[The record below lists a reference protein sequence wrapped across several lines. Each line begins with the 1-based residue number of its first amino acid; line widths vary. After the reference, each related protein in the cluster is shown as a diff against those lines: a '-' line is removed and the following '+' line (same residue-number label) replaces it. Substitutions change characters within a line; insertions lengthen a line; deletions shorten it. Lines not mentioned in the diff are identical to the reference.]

1 MYDIVIVGAWA
12 SGLFLWS
19 QISGDKKVLILE
31 KNEAPGNKL
40 LLTWKGRCNFTNLN
54 VNSSH
59 YYWDSL
65 ERLDWYFN
73 NFWPKEMI
81 SFLEENWIEVKEEDH
96 WRMFLKSN
104 KAKQLLDFL
113 LKKNEENQHSIT
125 LWQTVL
131 WIKKADGYIIETDK
145 NSYET
150 KNIVITAWGKS
161 FPQVWG
167 SNFVFQFAKE
177 FWIKTEK
184 PIPAL
189 SWIITK
195 EDISTLS
202 WSSLIAQVQVR
213 DKKWCILHQEEWIIL
228 FTHRWISWP
237 LVFNLTLRLSKDY
250 SKLQSLT
257 IKLSVDKKDI
267 TKRLLGYLKAP
278 KNLNNYILTLHPQ
291 DFKDW
296 ETAKVMYWWIL
307 LDEVK
312 ENFEL
317 KKAPW
322 IYVLREALNI
332 TWETWWYNLQWCWSS
347 AYQCAK
353 NFN

>member
-1 MYDIVIVGAWA
+1 MYDVIIVGAWA
-12 SGLFLWS
+12 SGLFLWTQLS
-19 QISGDKKVLILE
+19 KDKKVLILE
-31 KNEAPGNKL
+31 KNGTPGNKL
-40 LLTWKGRCNFTNLN
+40 LLTWKWRCNFSNIN
-54 VNSSH
+54 VNKTH

-65 ERLDWYFN
+65 ERLDWYFKK
-73 NFWPKEMI
+73 FWSKEMVP
-81 SFLEENWIEVKEEDH
+81 FLEANWIEVKEEDH

-104 KAKQLLDFL
+104 KSKQLLEFF
-113 LKKNEENQHSIT
+113 LKKNEENRHTIVV
-125 LWQTVL
+125 WETVL
-131 WIKKADGYIIETDK
+131 WIKKSNSYIVTTDK

-150 KNIVITAWGKS
+150 KNVVVTSWGKS

-167 SNFVFQFAKE
+167 SDFVFHFAKE
-177 FWIKTEK
+177 FWIDTEN

-195 EDISTLS
+195 EDLSILS
-202 WSSLIAQVQVR
+202 WSSVIAQVQIK
-213 DKKWCILHQEEWIIL
+213 DKMWNIIHQEEWIIL

-237 LVFNLTLRLSKDY
+237 LVFNLTLRLCKDH
-250 SKLQSLT
+250 SILQSLT
-257 IKLSVDKKDI
+257 IKLSINKKDI

-307 LDEVK
+307 LNEVK

-322 IYVLREALNI
+322 IYVLWEALNI

>member
-1 MYDIVIVGAWA
+1 MYDIIIVGAWA
-12 SGLFLWS
+12 SGLFLWTQLS
-19 QISGDKKVLILE
+19 KDKKVLILE
-31 KNEAPGNKL
+31 KNGTPGNKL
-40 LLTWKGRCNFTNLN
+40 LLTWKWRCNFSNIN
-54 VNSSH
+54 VNKTH

-65 ERLDWYFN
+65 ERLDWYFKK
-73 NFWPKEMI
+73 FWPKEMI
-81 SFLEENWIEVKEEDH
+81 SFLEDNWIEVKEEDH

-104 KAKQLLDFL
+104 KSKQLLEFF
-113 LKKNEENQHSIT
+113 LKKNEENGHTIVV
-125 LWQTVL
+125 WETVL
-131 WIKKADGYIIETDK
+131 WIKKGDSYIVTTDK

-150 KNIVITAWGKS
+150 NKVVVTSWGKS

-167 SNFVFQFAKE
+167 SDFVFHFAKE
-177 FWIKTEK
+177 FWIDTEN

-195 EDISTLS
+195 EDLSTLS
-202 WSSLIAQVQVR
+202 WSSVIAQVQVK
-213 DKKWCILHQEEWIIL
+213 DKKWSILHQEEWIIL

-237 LVFNLTLRLSKDY
+237 LVFNLTLRLSINY
-250 SKLQSLT
+250 SMLQSLT
-257 IKLSVDKKDI
+257 IKLSIDKKDI

-307 LDEVK
+307 LGEVK

-322 IYVLREALNI
+322 IYVLWEALNI